1 MKVGLFDSGLGGLT
15 VLNAISKT
23 LKGAEIFY
31 VADTLY
37 APYGDK
43 TKEEIFCR
51 CDKITKFLLENYG
64 IDALVVACN
73 TATSIIIKHLRDKFP
88 FLIIIGIE
96 PGIKPAI
103 NNTKTGNI
111 GILATAS
118 TLKGEKYRLLVDEL
132 TKAHDVKLFEQAC
145 VGLVQQIEKGEILTL
160 QTYEMLENWLK
171 PMLHNHVDTI
181 VLGCTHY
188 PLVKKTIK
196 DIMGQDVLLIDTGDA
211 IAKRLMILSQNAG
224 HINEGELDILVL
236 YTGTINTSMVKMIL
250 KKNKFELRKCEI

>member
-43 TKEEIFCR
+43 AKEEIFCR

-132 TKAHDVKLFEQAC
+132 TKAHDIKLFEQAC
-145 VGLVQQIEKGEILTL
+145 VGLVQQIEKGEISTL
-160 QTYEMLENWLK
+160 QTYEMLENWLR

-196 DIMGQDVLLIDTGDA
+196 DIMGQDVILIDTGDA

-224 HINEGELDILVL
+224 HINEGELDIFIL
-236 YTGTINTSMVKMIL
+236 YTGTINVDMVKMIL
-250 KKNKFELRKCEI
+250 KKNKYELRKCEI